1 MPESM
6 LEYKGY
12 HAKIYFDARDEIFVG
27 EVFGLNDSLNFHG
40 NTVQE
45 LKEMFRQCIDNYLQL
60 CQELGEEPER
70 EFKGNFNIRV
80 QPELHRQLAYNA
92 LKEGKSLN
100 QYINDSL
107 EQFIANSATVPAQPQ
122 APAEMDAERMSAEQL
137 REKLQKGYDE
147 IEAGRFQ
154 VAETVFAQ
162 RRK

>member
-12 HAKIYFDARDEIFVG
+12 HAKIYFDARDDIFVG

-40 NTVQE
+40 SNVQE

-70 EFKGNFNIRV
+70 G
-80 QPELHRQLAYNA
+80 QLAYNA

-100 QYINDSL
+100 QYINESL
-107 EQFIANSATVPAQPQ
+107 EQFIANSATVPEQPQ
-122 APAEMDAERMSAEQL
+122 APAEMDAERMSAEQF
-137 REKLQKGYDE
+137 REKLQKGYDD

>member
-27 EVFGLNDSLNFHG
+27 EVFGLIDSLNFHG

-100 QYINDSL
+100 QYINESL
-107 EQFIANSATVPAQPQ
+107 EQFIANSATVPEQPQ
-122 APAEMDAERMSAEQL
+122 APAEMDVERMSAEQF
-137 REKLQKGYDE
+137 REKLQKGYDD
-147 IEAGRFQ
+147 IEAGRYQ
-154 VAETVFAQ
+154 VAETIFAQ

>member
-12 HAKIYFDARDEIFVG
+12 HAKIYFDARDDIFVG

-40 NTVQE
+40 SNVQE

-60 CQELGEEPER
+60 CQELGEE
-70 EFKGNFNIRV
+70 RV

-100 QYINDSL
+100 QYINESL

-137 REKLQKGYDE
+137 REKLQKGYDD

>member
-12 HAKIYFDARDEIFVG
+12 HAKIYFDARDDIFVG

-40 NTVQE
+40 SNVQE

-70 EFKGNFNIRV
+70 EFKGNFNIRA

-100 QYINDSL
+100 QYINESL
-107 EQFIANSATVPAQPQ
+107 EQFIANSATVPEQPQ
-122 APAEMDAERMSAEQL
+122 APAEMYAERMSAEQF
-137 REKLQKGYDE
+137 REKLQKGYDD

>member
-100 QYINDSL
+100 QYINESL
-107 EQFIANSATVPAQPQ
+107 EQFIANSATVPEQPQ
-122 APAEMDAERMSAEQL
+122 APAEMDAERMSDEQL
-137 REKLQKGYDE
+137 REKLQKGYDD

>member
-1 MPESM
+1 
-6 LEYKGY
+6 
-12 HAKIYFDARDEIFVG
+12 
-27 EVFGLNDSLNFHG
+27 
-40 NTVQE
+40 
-45 LKEMFRQCIDNYLQL
+45 MFRQCIDNYLQL

-100 QYINDSL
+100 QYINESL
-107 EQFIANSATVPAQPQ
+107 EQFIANNATVPAQPQ

-137 REKLQKGYDE
+137 REKLQKGYDD
-147 IEAGRFQ
+147 IEAGRYQ
-154 VAETVFAQ
+154 VAETIFAQ

>member
-45 LKEMFRQCIDNYLQL
+45 LKEMFRQCIDNY
-60 CQELGEEPER
+60 R

-100 QYINDSL
+100 QYINESL
-107 EQFIANSATVPAQPQ
+107 EQFIANSATVPEQPQ
-122 APAEMDAERMSAEQL
+122 APAEMDAERMSAEQF
-137 REKLQKGYDE
+137 REKLQKGYDD
-147 IEAGRFQ
+147 IEAGRYQ
-154 VAETVFAQ
+154 VAETIFAQ

>member
-1 MPESM
+1 MGDSM

-12 HAKIYFDARDEIFVG
+12 HAKIYYDARDDIFVG

-40 NTVQE
+40 SNVQE
-45 LKEMFRQCIDNYLQL
+45 LKEMFRQCIDDYLEL
-60 CQELGEEPER
+60 CQQLGEEPER

-100 QYINDSL
+100 QYINESL
-107 EQFIANSATVPAQPQ
+107 EQFIANSATVPEQPQ

-137 REKLQKGYDE
+137 REKLQKGYDD
-147 IEAGRFQ
+147 IEAGRYQ

>member
-12 HAKIYFDARDEIFVG
+12 HAKIYFDARDDIFVG

-40 NTVQE
+40 SNVQE

-100 QYINDSL
+100 QYINESL
-107 EQFIANSATVPAQPQ
+107 EQFIANSATVPTQPQ
-122 APAEMDAERMSAEQL
+122 TPAEVDAERMSAEQL
-137 REKLQKGYDE
+137 REKLQKGYDD
-147 IEAGRFQ
+147 IEAGRYQ
-154 VAETVFAQ
+154 VAETIFAQ

>member
-12 HAKIYFDARDEIFVG
+12 HAKIYFDARDDIFVG

-40 NTVQE
+40 SNVQE

-100 QYINDSL
+100 QYINESL
-107 EQFIANSATVPAQPQ
+107 EQFIANSATVPGQPQ
-122 APAEMDAERMSAEQL
+122 APAEMDAERMSAEQF
-137 REKLQKGYDE
+137 REKLQKGYDD
-147 IEAGRFQ
+147 IEAGRYQ
-154 VAETVFAQ
+154 VAETIFAQ